1 MKNRHITKDSTVNTF
16 LKTVLTLVVL
26 SVLFSALLPAQ
37 EKEITEGKTAMANGD
52 FIRAIDRFREAV
64 KKDRMNIE
72 SNELLVQALFQA
84 DSLDAIPMVI
94 ALGPQSAKIHII
106 QGDAWMKQKLTQPAI
121 NEYMK
126 AVAIDS
132 QNLDVWVKLSAAQ
145 YKARQYNDAAKSFQ
159 TVLKLDPSNMSALR
173 GLGNML
179 YRSRQ
184 YVVALPYIEKLA
196 KQMPDSV
203 DVQTK
208 YVVCL
213 SEAGRDSDLIPIAEK
228 LLAKDASLA
237 QIQEIRDKA
246 YAKLKM
252 NDKIIDSY
260 KSRPLA
266 SLKVD
271 DLVRY
276 VKALQSEGM
285 NKEAEEVY
293 QALFAKDS
301 SRCDMRYSYGTNEM
315 KLKKY
320 AEAVNQ
326 FEMKIACDTSAGY
339 QFASHLNAAMSL
351 MQMKK
356 FKDAIDHIKKATG
369 YRAENVQAWT
379 LLAECYG
386 QLDQIDEEITT
397 YKKVIDLATTAD
409 DPKNESFL
417 QEAYRMIGVRTLI
430 RATKE
435 PDKEKAKQ
443 LYAEAAKWLVKALA
457 LKSNDC
463 EALLWAGQAYQNSND
478 KDNAIKYYKRTI
490 ATCPGTKQAG
500 DAQRGLDTLGP
511 VK

>member
-1 MKNRHITKDSTVNTF
+1 MNNRHITKDSTVNTF

-260 KSRPLA
+260 K
-266 SLKVD
+266 
-271 DLVRY
+271 
-276 VKALQSEGM
+276 
-285 NKEAEEVY
+285 
-293 QALFAKDS
+293 
-301 SRCDMRYSYGTNEM
+301 
-315 KLKKY
+315 
-320 AEAVNQ
+320 NQ